1 MLEADHYFL
10 DGGVGL
16 KSFQMQKFCS
26 YAAPAA
32 NNFFVCVRLFFY
44 LHTIYFSI
52 YSLCKRFISKFSN
65 PLPPGQKIMV
75 SPLEMLC
82 DFSGR
87 IMRGFKKAC
96 FEPSLQNARP
106 PTFPKKQK

>member
-1 MLEADHYFL
+1 MRLLLQTIFL
-10 DGGVGL
+10 CVSVFFFTCIQSISVSTASANDL
-16 KSFQMQKFCS
+16 FQ
-26 YAAPAA
+26 
-32 NNFFVCVRLFFY
+32 NFLT
-44 LHTIYFSI
+44 LS
-52 YSLCKRFISKFSN
+52 
-65 PLPPGQKIMV
+65 PPPGQKIMV